1 MSGVG
6 LQDELD
12 ARGYAVLPAL
22 VRADDC
28 AALRAR
34 FDDDAAFRSTVV
46 MERHGYGHGVY
57 RYFAAPVPPLV
68 AALRAR
74 LYAELAPVAN
84 AWAEALREDV
94 RYPATLDGFL
104 ERCREAGQTRPTP
117 LLLRYRAGDHNA
129 LHRDLYGDVAF
140 PLQATVL
147 LDEPGRDFEGG
158 EFVLVEQH
166 GRLKRKRDVPVQIA
180 VKRVVVAGAIPQQ
193 QRRRPRLPGLAAALE
208 EAVERRGIAH
218 VLAQRLGP
226 GVRDR
231 RQLGVQPRAQRG
243 DQRRHRRGE
252 ISVDAASIPVPLHH
266 DRTAE
271 RRIVVE
277 PRAQRRAIVSP
288 HQRGQHRVAACVE
301 FVLQSHAAHDPADV
315 ARICAGI
322 ARSSGAA
329 APRSANLLAQCC
341 ATTGACISRP
351 RSFLSF
357 SPCTAAPPDFQ

>member
-46 MERHGYGHGVY
+46 MERHGYGRGVY

-158 EFVLVEQH
+158 EFVLVEQ
-166 GRLKRKRDVPVQIA
+166 
-180 VKRVVVAGAIPQQ
+180 
-193 QRRRPRLPGLAAALE
+193 RPRKQSLAHVVPL
-208 EAVERRGIAH
+208 RRGDAVVFPNAVRPARGARGFFRTAFRH
-218 VLAQRLGP
+218 
-226 GVRDR
+226 GVSE
-231 RQLGVQPRAQRG
+231 V
-243 DQRRHRRGE
+243 RRGE
-252 ISVDAASIPVPLHH
+252 RLALGLIFHDA
-266 DRTAE
+266 R
-271 RRIVVE
+271 
-277 PRAQRRAIVSP
+277 
-288 HQRGQHRVAACVE
+288 
-301 FVLQSHAAHDPADV
+301 
-315 ARICAGI
+315 
-322 ARSSGAA
+322 
-329 APRSANLLAQCC
+329 
-341 ATTGACISRP
+341 
-351 RSFLSF
+351 
-357 SPCTAAPPDFQ
+357 